1 MTERR
6 ILTLVRHAKSSWGNP
21 GMSDIDRPLNERGLR
36 DSPRM
41 AEWLASNI
49 LKPDLILSSPAQR
62 ARTTA
67 EALAVACDIPAS
79 AIRYEDY
86 IYYQGRTA
94 WLEGIQH
101 LNDSLVS
108 VVLVGHNPTIS
119 DLGTH
124 LLGEGHLSFPTCAI
138 CSLEFPIESWALA
151 LGRQAKMLAY
161 QAPKMLED

>member
-1 MTERR
+1 
-6 ILTLVRHAKSSWGNP
+6 
-21 GMSDIDRPLNERGLR
+21 
-36 DSPRM
+36 M

-49 LKPDLILSSPAQR
+49 VKPDLILSSPARR

-67 EALAVACDIPAS
+67 EAIAVACDIPVS

-86 IYYQGRTA
+86 IYYEGRTA

-101 LNDSLVS
+101 LDDSLVS

-124 LLGEGHLSFPTCAI
+124 LLGEGSLSFPTCAI